1 MRPRGRGD
9 DVDYD
14 EDEDEYEDITPP
26 RSTPEP
32 EAELAP
38 APSPAHDHDLDPVPV
53 PAPPQPARAPLSSLV
68 VKPPPPSPQEN
79 GGGSSPPSPAAR
91 AARSPSPV
99 GGGVSGGYRGRWAS
113 PPRHRREFSPPRPRG
128 WERRRSPLPPPPPE
142 RRRHG
147 SPPSQRRRFSPPP
160 RFQPLRHQ
168 RFLDEQ
174 PGYGMHG
181 GPSPPPPRRTETRK
195 FDDAVGPRYTHGYQG
210 GGRGGPRFRDGSPPY
225 GRGGRS
231 YGRGYGAPPGKDFI
245 NIDGEYVHRNDPNLS
260 PREGDWICQNR
271 NCGNLNFARR
281 THCNNC
287 NKFRYS
293 AREAY
298 EPRRSPPRCYP
309 SPPPRGPPRMVGPPG
324 DRALPRE
331 MARYRS
337 PPRGWGVGDPRGYGA
352 RSPPERPVRFTD
364 PSPKDRMGFRGER
377 DPRDR
382 AKFEWSATDNY
393 GRRERPHDGYPDRS
407 RRRSGSPRANW
418 GNDLRDRSRSPR
430 NRMMK
435 GSFAGRGRPD
445 DYAADPYVSQGRPN
459 SMEAGRGRGHG
470 YRPGGGPYPGDGRGG
485 RRPASRGR
493 SEENY

>member
-14 EDEDEYEDITPP
+14 DDEDEYEDITPP

-32 EAELAP
+32 EA
-38 APSPAHDHDLDPVPV
+38 DLDPVPSPSPAPVPV
-53 PAPPQPARAPLSSLV
+53 PASPQPARALLSSLV
-68 VKPPPPSPQEN
+68 VKPPPAPPQEN

-91 AARSPSPV
+91 AARSRSPV
-99 GGGVSGGYRGRWAS
+99 GGGGGYRGRGAS
-113 PPRHRREFSPPRPRG
+113 PPRHRREFSPPRSRG
-128 WERRRSPLPPPPPE
+128 WERRRSPSPPPPPE
-142 RRRHG
+142 RRRPG
-147 SPPSQRRRFSPPP
+147 SPPPQRRRFSPPP
-160 RFQPLRHQ
+160 RFQPPRHQ
-168 RFLDEQ
+168 RFHDEQ
-174 PGYGMHG
+174 PGYVMHG
-181 GPSPPPPRRTETRK
+181 GHSPPPLRRSEARK
-195 FDDAVGPRYTHGYQG
+195 FDDAVGPRYSHGYPG
-210 GGRGGPRFRDGSPPY
+210 GGRGGTRLRDDSPPY

-260 PREGDWICQNR
+260 PREGDWICQNP

-298 EPRRSPPRCYP
+298 EPRRSPPRGYP
-309 SPPPRGPPRMVGPPG
+309 SPPPRGPPRMVPPG
-324 DRALPRE
+324 DRAPPRE
-331 MARYRS
+331 MDRYRS

-418 GNDLRDRSRSPR
+418 GNDLRDRSRSPPR
-430 NRMMK
+430 NRMIK
-435 GSFAGRGRPD
+435 GSFPGRGRPD
-445 DYAADPYVSQGRPN
+445 DYATDPFASQGRTN
-459 SMEAGRGRGHG
+459 IEAGRGRGHG
-470 YRPGGGPYPGDGRGG
+470 YRPGGGPYPGEGRGD
-485 RRPASRGR
+485 RRPAPRGR
-493 SEENY
+493 SEDNY